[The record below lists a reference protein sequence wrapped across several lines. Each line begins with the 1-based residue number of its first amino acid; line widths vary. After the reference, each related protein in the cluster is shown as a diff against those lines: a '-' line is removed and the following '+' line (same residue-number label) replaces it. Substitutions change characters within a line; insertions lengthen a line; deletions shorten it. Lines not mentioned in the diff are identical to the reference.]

1 MEQQNNKS
9 FLKWALIGVLVLVFL
24 IIGGYIYIRNRNAST
39 PTNTSTTATD
49 NSILNTTNTPT
60 TNTAVSASSIISSTD
75 ETASATFNGFETQGY
90 TKAKVWNNAATLCAA
105 SVKISSDLSTQ
116 GMTYSYVYCAAAD
129 QTYYFNINFNSQ
141 SQFLRALI
149 WQTDYIKAGLSPVSR
164 TYLKISFFKALQ
176 TAETNGGQ
184 TFRSSHPQA
193 TITLN
198 LYRGNPSN
206 YNYWFIKYED
216 PTTPDTLA
224 IQIDANLGTVIQ
236 PSGTATNSNP

>member
-9 FLKWALIGVLVLVFL
+9 FLKWAMIGVLVLIFL

-39 PTNTSTTATD
+39 ATTSSTTDTTATT
-49 NSILNTTNTPT
+49 NTTT
-60 TNTAVSASSIISSTD
+60 TDTTASASSILSQTD

-90 TKAKVWNNAATLCAA
+90 AKAKIWNNAATLCAA

-193 TITLN
+193 AITLN
-198 LYRGNPSN
+198 LYKGDPSN

-216 PTTPDTLA
+216 PTTPDTLT
-224 IQIDANLGTVIQ
+224 IQIDANLGTIIQ
-236 PSGTATNSNP
+236 PSGAATNSNP